1 MTAEKTQNPPRTP
14 GRPRSEQAKQDIL
27 HAAYKLLK
35 NKGLKSVRSHEIAR
49 SAGVSSATLY
59 RWWDSKEEIIFDAC
73 TEHVKPVLA
82 IAGHG
87 SPLRR
92 LRDLVLQVTN
102 FMRSEDGKVMARLVT
117 GIHGDKKLQGMF
129 LERFVFPRRQIHR
142 RIIQEAID
150 AGELKHT
157 TDPELLIDVLHG
169 PIFFRWLQEHAPLDK
184 DFVETL
190 VEKVISAFTPK

>member
-1 MTAEKTQNPPRTP
+1 MRSEKNHKAPRAP
-14 GRPRSEQAKQDIL
+14 GRPRSEQAKRHIL
-27 HAAYKLLK
+27 NAAYKLLK
-35 NKGLKSVRSHEIAR
+35 TKGLKSVRSHEIAT

-59 RWWDSKEEIIFDAC
+59 RWWASKEEIIFDAC
-73 TEHVKPVLA
+73 TERVKPVLA
-82 IAGHG
+82 VASNG

-102 FMRSEDGKVMARLVT
+102 LWRSEDGKVLARLVT

-150 AGELKHT
+150 AGELEHT
-157 TDPELLIDVLHG
+157 TDPELLIDALHG
-169 PIFFRWLQEHAPLDK
+169 PIYFRWLQEHAPLDK
-184 DFVETL
+184 DFLEAL
-190 VEKVISAFTPK
+190 IEKVISAFTPK